1 MYPNRYPYT
10 PAPGYTPENAYDPY
24 QPAAHDEQ
32 RIYEPYEGQIITAPA
47 NTRFWRRGTEVF
59 LHSSTIAPF
68 GREMLYVVYPIRRQ
82 NNICSLRAVAI
93 SANEYRG
100 IGTQRPEFDY

>member
-10 PAPGYTPENAYDPY
+10 PAPGYTPEDVYGSY
-24 QPAAHDEQ
+24 QPAVHHEQ

-59 LHSSTIAPF
+59 LHSSTFDPS

-82 NNICSLRAVAI
+82 HLQPPGSRDLCERI
-93 SANEYRG
+93 
-100 IGTQRPEFDY
+100 QRHRDPKT